1 MNKNIL
7 YILITIGALLF
18 SFSTVGRGV
27 TRTEKSHP
35 VSEKFCSGK
44 LLNRSDSVSYAV
56 GLLLGEQIKDSIA
69 GWNPE
74 LFRFCFM
81 AGIQETQTDS
91 KMENI
96 PHKLVADYKKLHTDS
111 LKIAENEIQTQ
122 AMSAYTLGLGSM
134 MLVQSYLLFHK
145 TSGNPEV
152 LYNALF
158 SVAAQNSTSQ
168 ELIMNFEEC
177 RVYLKSLKEK
187 SEKEVWEMFVPD

>member
-7 YILITIGALLF
+7 YIFITTGVLLF
-18 SFSTVGRGV
+18 SFSTIGKGG
-27 TRTEKSHP
+27 TRTEKSHS
-35 VSEKFCSGK
+35 VSDKFCSGK
-44 LLNRSDSVSYAV
+44 LLNCSDSVSYAV
-56 GLLLGEQIKDSIA
+56 GVLLGEQIKDSIA
-69 GWNPE
+69 GWEPE

-81 AGIQETQTDS
+81 AGMQGSQTDS
-91 KMENI
+91 KPEDI
-96 PHKLVADYKKLHTDS
+96 QHKLVADYKKQHTDS

-152 LYNALF
+152 LYNAVF

-177 RVYLKSLKEK
+177 QVYLESVQDKSAKEA
-187 SEKEVWEMFVPD
+187 WEMFVPD